1 MLVGAISMNRVI
13 LVCRFSGGGGIV
25 NTEILSVHIQL
36 VIIRGGSF
44 TKDL

>member
-13 LVCRFSGGGGIV
+13 LVCRVSGGGGIV
-25 NTEILSVHIQL
+25 NTEVLSVYIQL
-36 VIIRGGSF
+36 VIIRDGFF